1 MNFKNETL
9 RKNNFEILDGKI
21 LKPFSYILS
30 AEELKES
37 PEFKAARNRAFFAAV
52 GLLSIGFFL
61 PAIIGFFLS
70 TPCVGTDYFG
80 IEFVSNTIISTVFCL
95 PLSLAMIAGAIPLY
109 KKMVDNF
116 YKKFGF
122 IKIERNLKIA

>member
-1 MNFKNETL
+1 MKFSTKTV
-9 RKNNFEILDGKI
+9 RKNDFEVLDGRI

-37 PEFKAARNRAFFAAV
+37 PEFKTARNRAFLASI

-61 PAIIGFFLS
+61 PAIIGFSLS
-70 TPCVGTDYFG
+70 VSCLGTDYFA
-80 IEFVSNTIISTVFCL
+80 IEFTSNTILSTVFCL

-109 KKMVDNF
+109 KKMVDSF
-116 YKKFGF
+116 FKKFGF
-122 IKIERNLKIA
+122 IKIERKLKIA